1 MFTKPSA
8 ASQLYLQR
16 QNEKLQRPDYPAYA
30 ESVAS
35 SIRLS
40 LSAYLL
46 DRLPE
51 IKCPT
56 LLIWGE
62 KDFVLPVEQARQ
74 ALAKLRQGELKVI
87 PECGHAPQLECSE
100 AFLGALRD
108 FLQS

>member
-1 MFTKPSA
+1 MFANPSA
-8 ASQLYLQR
+8 TSQLYLQR

-62 KDFVLPVEQARQ
+62 KDFVLPVAQARQ
-74 ALAKLRQGELKVI
+74 ASGEI
-87 PECGHAPQLECSE
+87 AS
-100 AFLGALRD
+100 R
-108 FLQS
+108 